1 MFDHRLF
8 HSPPSA
14 GPHLNVGWLART
26 CVALVI
32 FSGAPAPA
40 FGDAATSI
48 LDPARVGW
56 TSVRFHASKYLVSGA
71 ATITLENT
79 DLATLAEPLMQPGEG
94 TPVEPDDQMLKLGF
108 KIDSSGNSSQGSLLM
123 NTRSGAA
130 VQLVQL
136 KKDRY
141 RISRFT
147 DIGRYRHTHRPTD
160 GEESLPHAEWT
171 DQSDELRR
179 FPAETAG
186 ATIAEPVALLYMIG
200 AAPLEKPGDQ
210 LELFAV
216 VRKQVFRVRV
226 EVAGNPKEIKIDY
239 KEHSS
244 TGTARRKGKITPLRV
259 LVRGQGLNP
268 DDDEEFEFLGL
279 RGDTEIYLQP
289 ETRVPLRLTGAM
301 KVIGKVA
308 FQLREVSLR

>member
-8 HSPPSA
+8 HSPLSA
-14 GPHLNVGWLART
+14 GPHLHVGLLART
-26 CVALVI
+26 CIALTI

-48 LDPARVGW
+48 LDPARVSW
-56 TSVRFHASKYLVSGA
+56 TSIRFHVSKYLVSGDT
-71 ATITLENT
+71 TITLENT
-79 DLATLAEPLMQPGEG
+79 DLATLAEPLMEPGEG
-94 TPVEPDDQMLKLGF
+94 TPVEPDDEVLKLGF
-108 KIDSSGNSSQGSLLM
+108 KIDSPGNSSQGSLLM

-160 GEESLPHAEWT
+160 GEESLPHAQWT
-171 DQSDELRR
+171 DRSDDLRL
-179 FPAETAG
+179 FPADAAG
-186 ATIAEPVALLYMIG
+186 ATIAEPVALLYAIG

-216 VRKQVFRVRV
+216 IRKQVFRVRA
-226 EVAGNPKEIKIDY
+226 EVGNPKEIKIDY

-244 TGTARRKGKITPLRV
+244 TGTARRKGKTTPLRV
-259 LVRGQGLNP
+259 LVRGEGLNP
-268 DDDEEFEFLGL
+268 DDDEEFGFLGL
-279 RGDTEIYLQP
+279 RGDIEVYLQP

-308 FQLREVSLR
+308 FHLREVSLR